1 MDEKRKRII
10 LIISFVLVIIVVI
23 CIILFFSIRTKN
35 DDVKIYDNVITITS
49 EDVDAIPLQ
58 VNEDNLVYSTEQK
71 YKTGD
76 VIVAGILPTSPNG
89 FIRKVIGVKNENGQ
103 YIVETTNAYLSD
115 VFEKAHIEKYITL
128 SDTEANVNNS
138 LSNSTFTAMI
148 NPQTASVGIQANDD
162 KTTTFLIDFNKEIAD
177 YLSVNGKVELTP
189 VLFVKLDIENK
200 ETQFTMS
207 LKNKSM
213 GDMNIVLGTGDNFE
227 QSINIYEK
235 DLKAIEFSIGPVPIV
250 ITNSISLDIDL
261 SGSISGDITTTVK
274 LDNFSNRG
282 FTYDSNTQKITEIN
296 ETSYD
301 DNDKNITWKTESNA
315 EATFEAGLSLSL
327 TSKLYDVFGGTL
339 TGGVAGNESC
349 NVCISPYE
357 KFNGLNYAGN
367 VALSVVPSIKGEIIV
382 DTPLIDENLLSQT
395 LFEVSLKPLWEKSWS
410 SSDTWKDN
418 IQTVINKTMKRI
430 YTTKRT
436 ETYKCE
442 QPEFSFKYP
451 NGWNLVKDEL
461 TDTYELGVIEN
472 ERGVSV
478 TFCECNSG
486 FASTNYGGGYRL
498 DVAKVSEIKKS
509 SFVPDWISGTD
520 YSSIGDF
527 VIAKVEVY
535 GYYNMKSENE
545 SFVKHSKDDIYTYYA
560 IVPKTKTIEFDGLIQ
575 FKGLGYW
582 DALSWNYP
590 SPVATIAES
599 PDGTF
604 TTQEE
609 REVIAILSSFKENK

>member
-213 GDMNIVLGTGDNFE
+213 GDINIVLGTGDNFE

-250 ITNSISLDIDL
+250 ITNSISSDIDL

-274 LDNFSNRG
+274 LDNFSSRG
-282 FTYDSNTQKITEIN
+282 FTYDSNTQKVTEIN

-315 EATFEAGLSLSL
+315 KATFEAGLSLSL

-339 TGGVAGNESC
+339 SGGVAGNESC
-349 NVCISPYE
+349 NICISPDE

-367 VALSVVPSIKGEIIV
+367 VTLSVVPSIQGEIIV
-382 DTPLIDENLLSQT
+382 DAPLIDENLLSQT
-395 LFEVSLKPLWEKSWS
+395 LFEVSLKPLWENTWS
-410 SSDTWKDN
+410 SSDNWENDIFTTYKDKL
-418 IQTVINKTMKRI
+418 INT
-430 YTTKRT
+430 YNTKRNGK
-436 ETYKCE
+436 YKLNC
-442 QPEFSFKYP
+442 PEFSFIYP
-451 NGWNLVKDEL
+451 SNWRITKEESNLD
-461 TDTYELGVIEN
+461 YEWDVLEN
-472 ERGVSV
+472 DRGV
-478 TFCECNSG
+478 EINYYENNKG
-486 FASTNYGGGYRL
+486 FGSQYYGGYYTMRYAKIEKVEDSAFKTVHVNDTDSSSSGKFV
-498 DVAKVSEIKKS
+498 VAKITEYANEDGLKGDGIKKVNGAI
-509 SFVPDWISGTD
+509 FYAVVPES
-520 YSSIGDF
+520 YIG
-527 VIAKVEVY
+527 E
-535 GYYNMKSENE
+535 
-545 SFVKHSKDDIYTYYA
+545 T
-560 IVPKTKTIEFDGLIQ
+560 Q
-575 FKGLGYW
+575 FKGTGYW
-582 DALSWNYP
+582 AVLSWKY
-590 SPVATIAES
+590 ATSSYAVIATF
-599 PDGTF
+599 PDGKPLMH
-604 TTQEE
+604 EE
-609 REVIAILSSFKENK
+609 QEVIAILSSFKENK